1 MPTSPGRVVVAM
13 SGGVDSSVAAMLLAR
28 QGYEVIG
35 VTLRLYAEERSD
47 AAPLSRGCCT
57 LEDIDDAR
65 RVCAAIGA
73 RHYVINAEREF
84 RAAVIDHFLA
94 EYERG
99 RTPHPCIACNDMI
112 KFSFL
117 LDRALAMDADAI
129 ATGHYARAVRG
140 GDGTV
145 RLLKAVDPAKDQSY
159 AALRS
164 AAGPAPPPAAARRRL
179 REVRAARSGPRG
191 WPRRRRQARQPGHLL
206 HPRRRLPSV
215 PHPPPRARA
224 RRHRRHG
231 RRGARRAPGR
241 RPLHRRP
248 APRHRHCKLRAA
260 LRRAAGARGPPR
272 RRWAGVG
279 AVRARPC
286 RRGRQLGARRP
297 AGRSGGRG
305 GEDPLQGGRV
315 ARRRPSR
322 RSGGASVWFAE
333 PQRAV
338 TPGQAAVFYAG
349 DELLGGGFIAGPLS
363 RHAGAGRYPETSRP
377 TALATPSPSP

>member
-1 MPTSPGRVVVAM
+1 MPASPGRVVVAM
-13 SGGVDSSVAAMLLAR
+13 SGGVDSSVAALLLAR

-129 ATGHYARAVRG
+129 ATGHYARARRDD
-140 GDGTV
+140 DGTV

-159 AALRS
+159 VLFGLRQDQLRRLLLPVGDYAKPELRELAREAGLGVADKADSQDICFIPAGDYRQFLTLHREPVPGDIVDTDGAVLGAHQGVDRYTVGQRRGIGVASAEPLYVVRLEPEARRVVVGPESALYAPGLAAEGVNWVR
-164 AAGPAPPPAAARRRL
+164 GAPPDGPVDATVKIRY
-179 REVRAARSGPRG
+179 RAAESPAVVE
-191 WPRRRRQARQPGHLL
+191 PAE
-206 HPRRRLPSV
+206 
-215 PHPPPRARA
+215 
-224 RRHRRHG
+224 
-231 RRGARRAPGR
+231 RGAN
-241 RPLHRRP
+241 
-248 APRHRHCKLRAA
+248 
-260 LRRAAGARGPPR
+260 
-272 RRWAGVG
+272 
-279 AVRARPC
+279 
-286 RRGRQLGARRP
+286 
-297 AGRSGGRG
+297 
-305 GEDPLQGGRV
+305 
-315 ARRRPSR
+315 
-322 RSGGASVWFAE
+322 VWFAE

-349 DELLGGGFIAGPLS
+349 DELLGGGFIAGPLTS
-363 RHAGAGRYPETSRP
+363 SVRPELVEGERMDASSRP
-377 TALATPSPSP
+377 ALTPA

>member
-1 MPTSPGRVVVAM
+1 MSTSPGRVVVAM
-13 SGGVDSSVAAMLLAR
+13 SGGVDSSVAALLLAR

-84 RAAVIDHFLA
+84 RSAVIDHFLA

-129 ATGHYARAVRG
+129 ATGHYARAQR
-140 GDGTV
+140 DANGTV
-145 RLLKAVDPAKDQSY
+145 RLLKAVDPTKDQSY
-159 AALRS
+159 VLFGLRQDQLQRLLLPVGGYAKS
-164 AAGPAPPPAAARRRL
+164 ELRDLAREAGLGVADKPDSQDICFIPAGDYRQFLTLHREATPGEIVNVDGGVIGAHKGVDRYTVGQRRGIGIASDAPLYVVRLEPEARRVVVGPESALYAPGLTAEGVNWVQGTPPDGPVQATVKIRYK
-179 REVRAARSGPRG
+179 AAESPAIVE
-191 WPRRRRQARQPGHLL
+191 PTE
-206 HPRRRLPSV
+206 
-215 PHPPPRARA
+215 
-224 RRHRRHG
+224 
-231 RRGARRAPGR
+231 RGAN
-241 RPLHRRP
+241 
-248 APRHRHCKLRAA
+248 
-260 LRRAAGARGPPR
+260 
-272 RRWAGVG
+272 
-279 AVRARPC
+279 
-286 RRGRQLGARRP
+286 
-297 AGRSGGRG
+297 
-305 GEDPLQGGRV
+305 
-315 ARRRPSR
+315 
-322 RSGGASVWFAE
+322 VWFSD

-349 DELLGGGFIAGPLS
+349 DELLGGGFIAGPL
-363 RHAGAGRYPETSRP
+363 TSD
-377 TALATPSPSP
+377 AATPTQPTLTPA

>member
-1 MPTSPGRVVVAM
+1 MSTSPGRVVVAM
-13 SGGVDSSVAAMLLAR
+13 SGGVDSSVAALLLAR

-84 RAAVIDHFLA
+84 RSAVIDHFLA

-129 ATGHYARAVRG
+129 ATGHYARAKR
-140 GDGTV
+140 DANWTV
-145 RLLKAVDPAKDQSY
+145 RLLKAVDPTKDQSY
-159 AALRS
+159 VLFGLRQDQLQRLLLPVGDYAKS
-164 AAGPAPPPAAARRRL
+164 ELRDLARDAGLCVADKPDSQDICFIPAGDYRQFLNLHREATPGEIVNVDGEVIGAHQGVDRYTVGQRRGIGIASDAPLYVVRLEPEARRVVVGPESALYAPGLVAEGVNWVKGTSPDGPVEATVKIRYK
-179 REVRAARSGPRG
+179 AAESPAIVE
-191 WPRRRRQARQPGHLL
+191 PTE
-206 HPRRRLPSV
+206 
-215 PHPPPRARA
+215 
-224 RRHRRHG
+224 
-231 RRGARRAPGR
+231 RGAN
-241 RPLHRRP
+241 
-248 APRHRHCKLRAA
+248 
-260 LRRAAGARGPPR
+260 
-272 RRWAGVG
+272 
-279 AVRARPC
+279 
-286 RRGRQLGARRP
+286 
-297 AGRSGGRG
+297 
-305 GEDPLQGGRV
+305 
-315 ARRRPSR
+315 
-322 RSGGASVWFAE
+322 VWFSD

-349 DELLGGGFIAGPLS
+349 DELLGGGFIAGSL
-363 RHAGAGRYPETSRP
+363 TSD
-377 TALATPSPSP
+377 AATPAQPTLTPA

>member
-1 MPTSPGRVVVAM
+1 MSTSPGRVVVAM
-13 SGGVDSSVAAMLLAR
+13 SGGVDSSVAALLLAR
-28 QGYEVIG
+28 QGFEVIG
-35 VTLRLYAEERSD
+35 VTLRLYAEDRSD

-129 ATGHYARAVRG
+129 ATGHYARAHRDA
-140 GDGTV
+140 DGTV

-159 AALRS
+159 VLFGLRQDQLRRLLLPVGGYAKSELRDLARDAGLAVADKPDSQDICFIPAGDYRQFLTLHREPTPGDIVDLDGDVLGTHQGVDRFTVGQRRGIGIASDAPLYVVRLEPDARRVVVGPESALYAPGLAAEGVNWVS
-164 AAGPAPPPAAARRRL
+164 GAPPNGPVEATVKIRYKAAESPAVV
-179 REVRAARSGPRG
+179 EPT
-191 WPRRRRQARQPGHLL
+191 PQ
-206 HPRRRLPSV
+206 
-215 PHPPPRARA
+215 
-224 RRHRRHG
+224 
-231 RRGARRAPGR
+231 GAN
-241 RPLHRRP
+241 
-248 APRHRHCKLRAA
+248 
-260 LRRAAGARGPPR
+260 
-272 RRWAGVG
+272 
-279 AVRARPC
+279 
-286 RRGRQLGARRP
+286 
-297 AGRSGGRG
+297 
-305 GEDPLQGGRV
+305 
-315 ARRRPSR
+315 
-322 RSGGASVWFAE
+322 VWFSE

-349 DELLGGGFIAGPLS
+349 DELLGGGFIAAPLTTTP
-363 RHAGAGRYPETSRP
+363 RPE
-377 TALATPSPSP
+377 ALPAPQKLAPV